1 MGDRNQSR
9 DIMGDAPLGRPI
21 PLSRRWLHRP
31 ALVAAGIGIL
41 LSLLAA
47 YAVGRWEQRITRAE
61 FEGAAATELIV
72 LQNGI
77 NEYLSRLAALRT
89 LFESANE
96 EITRSEFEVF
106 SSRLFEN
113 HPGILRVGW
122 LPKIYRKERAAYE
135 AAAVN
140 DGIIGYRIKSFS
152 ADGVLSPA
160 PPSDQY
166 FPVYFSTEAKTS
178 MVYGLDYSTEPTRWN
193 TLERSRDNDAVA
205 ALPTRLV
212 YDTKGGTHG
221 VLVSVP
227 VYVKGTSRSTIADR
241 RRNLNGY
248 VVGIFDLA
256 QLLQS
261 IRTATAASSAI
272 ALNAYPPDLGRSAG
286 PQYRAIPDFSSAPQT
301 RSTKKAFASETR
313 WSGVLRIGDANWRV
327 LAIPAGSGRLIG
339 RYDRALIVLIA
350 GLIITIF
357 VVIYLGLASRNS
369 RQIELANR
377 RVLELAQ
384 IDALTGLPNR
394 AVFLEQLEAA
404 VDLGA
409 RPRGDSFSVLM
420 LDLDRFKNVNDSLG
434 HAAGD
439 ALLREVANRLRST
452 LRGGDLLARLGGDEF
467 AIIQA
472 GSDDQRKGSVELA
485 ARICRTIAEPFVLL
499 GREVEVGAS
508 IGIATVPEHGH
519 DLEQLLKKADL
530 ALYRSKS
537 AGRNCFTIYDEAMSA
552 ELEARTTLEG
562 DLRDA
567 IARCQF
573 EVHYQPFFD
582 VQSGHRQGFEALVR
596 WRHPTRGL
604 VPPDQ
609 FIPLAEETGLIVP
622 LGEWVLRRACDDATS
637 WPEGVKVAVN
647 LSPVQ
652 FKQADLFDVIQ
663 SALRNSGLAPQRL
676 EIELTESVLLERAVE
691 NHAFMQK
698 LKSIGISLAL
708 DDFGTG
714 YSSLSCLTAFPFDK
728 IKIDKSFI
736 GNLTKLHKSSAI
748 ISSVVT
754 LASGLDISVT
764 AEGVETQEQF
774 ERLRTLGVNFAQGYL
789 LGRPAPLSELDGQ
802 PQSVPSRQDAA

>member
-1 MGDRNQSR
+1 MSDPGANRQGDMIERRQL
-9 DIMGDAPLGRPI
+9 LG
-21 PLSRRWLHRP
+21 SRRQLHRP
-31 ALVAAGIGIL
+31 ALVAAGIGLL
-41 LSLLAA
+41 LSLIAA
-47 YAVGRWEQRITRAE
+47 YAVGQWEQRVVRAE
-61 FEGAAATELIV
+61 FEGVAATELIV

-77 NEYLSRLAALRT
+77 NEYLSRLVALRT

-106 SSRLFEN
+106 SGRLFEN

-122 LPKIYRKERAAYE
+122 LPKIYGKERADYE

-140 DGIIGYRIKSFS
+140 DGVAGYTIKAF
-152 ADGVLSPA
+152 ADGGVVSPA
-160 PPSDQY
+160 PPGNQY
-166 FPVYFSTEAKTS
+166 YPVYFSTEAKTS
-178 MVYGLDYSTEPTRWN
+178 PVYGLDYSTEPSRWN
-193 TLERSRDNDAVA
+193 TLERSRDNDSVA
-205 ALPTRLV
+205 ALPTKLV
-212 YDTKGGTHG
+212 YDLRGGTHG

-227 VYVKGTSRSTIADR
+227 VYVKGTSRTTIADR
-241 RRNLNGY
+241 RRNLNGFIA
-248 VVGIFDLA
+248 GIFDLA

-261 IRTATAASSAI
+261 IRAATAASSGI
-272 ALNAYPPDLGRSAG
+272 VINAYPPDLGRSAG
-286 PQYRAIPDFSSAPQT
+286 AQYRAVPDYSSAPLT
-301 RSTKKAFASETR
+301 AKAIKAFASPAR
-313 WSGVLRIGDANWRV
+313 WSGALRIGDANWQV
-327 LAIPAGSGRLIG
+327 VAIPAAGGRLTAH
-339 RYDRALIVLIA
+339 YDRALAVLAA
-350 GLIITIF
+350 GLIVTVF
-357 VVIYLGLASRNS
+357 VVIYLGLTGRNA

-377 RVLELAQ
+377 RVLELAR
-384 IDALTGLPNR
+384 IDTLTGLPNR

-404 VDLGA
+404 VDT
-409 RPRGDSFSVLM
+409 RMCPRGKTFAVLM

-439 ALLREVANRLRST
+439 ALLREVAKRLRSA
-452 LRGGDLLARLGGDEF
+452 LRPTDLLARLGGDEF
-467 AIIQA
+467 AIIQS
-472 GSDDQRKGSVELA
+472 GCDDQRQGSIDLA
-485 ARICRTIAEPFVLL
+485 ARICKSIAEPFLL
-499 GREVEVGAS
+499 PGCQVEVGTS
-508 IGIATVPEHGH
+508 VGIAMVPEHGH
-519 DLEQLLKKADL
+519 DREQLLKKADL

-537 AGRNCFTIYDEAMSA
+537 AGRNCFTLYDEAMSA
-552 ELEARTTLEG
+552 ELEARNTLEG

-582 VQSGHRQGFEALVR
+582 VQSGDRKGFEALVR
-596 WRHPTRGL
+596 WRHPIRGL

-622 LGEWVLRRACDDATS
+622 LGEWVLRRVCDDATS

-652 FKQADLFDVIQ
+652 FKQADLFDIIQ
-663 SALRNSGLAPQRL
+663 SALQNSGLPPQRL

-698 LKSIGISLAL
+698 LKGIGISLSL

-736 GNLTKLHKSSAI
+736 SSLTKRDKSSAI

-754 LASGLDISVT
+754 LARGLDISVT
-764 AEGVETQEQF
+764 AEGVETAEQF

-789 LGRPAPLSELDGQ
+789 LGRPVPLGELEDQ
-802 PQSVPSRQDAA
+802 PQTFRLRKDAA